1 MSRGT
6 CSLRVAS
13 QELSCPFSVK
23 TFAAVFPDPTDRPWL
38 SEDVIKRAKG
48 RTIRKVMGGG
58 EGAKYQKNSCKGK
71 LSEKKFMYAE

>member
-6 CSLRVAS
+6 CSLRVAY

-58 EGAKYQKNSCKGK
+58 GGGEVP
-71 LSEKKFMYAE
+71 KKFMQGKIK